1 MGTNPT
7 IQPVQGRFQTASYA
21 NLLSQKH
28 FFEPNWQDFPVQYP
42 KHALTVHGWGCS
54 QGCTKPVTP
63 GNSKL
68 QLRDELTAVAPP
80 PHIEECYEQCL
91 SFFYRS
97 CSPSKKERLTL
108 LRRKFGNNLL
118 LVRYKPQQG
127 QLLLFPKCVMIHMQ
141 QKLCPHE
148 VKKASFIV
156 CMQMGHKKSLSSST
170 LIRVDDEESPPRR

>member
-1 MGTNPT
+1 MPWGP
-7 IQPVQGRFQTASYA
+7 IQQSSQSTAGFRLHLVQICCPKSIC
-21 NLLSQKH
+21 
-28 FFEPNWQDFPVQYP
+28 FEPNWQDFPVQHP
-42 KHALTVHGWGCS
+42 KHALTVHGRGCS

-68 QLRDELTAVAPP
+68 QLRDELTAVSPP
-80 PHIEECYEQCL
+80 RPHVEECYEQCL

-127 QLLLFPKCVMIHMQ
+127 QLLLFPKCVMIHM
-141 QKLCPHE
+141 
-148 VKKASFIV
+148 
-156 CMQMGHKKSLSSST
+156 
-170 LIRVDDEESPPRR
+170 